1 MGRGSL
7 FWGSVL
13 ILLGILFALQ
23 AANVIQDVFG
33 WFWPLFLI
41 LLGVAILVNRVD
53 LSVTN
58 ENSALEHRRF
68 SVDLNDAE
76 RLMLEIDHGAGAI
89 RINGGA
95 PPGTA
100 LRGTQ
105 GATMSYQSQRNGK
118 TLAIEL
124 DAGPSFLPFL
134 GPENG
139 AWQFQITNAVP
150 VSIKMEC
157 GMASLDFDFTD
168 TQLEFLGL
176 EMGAASL
183 NLKLPAHA
191 TRTLVDI
198 ESGAASL
205 NITIP
210 QDVAARIRL
219 EQGASSQNID
229 TARFPQVGEGWYE
242 SPDFE
247 RAEHRAEINLEGGAN
262 NVIVR

>member
-7 FWGSVL
+7 FWGGVL

-41 LLGVAILVNRVD
+41 LLGVTLLVSHTGIASLQETSLFSID
-53 LSVTN
+53 L
-58 ENSALEHRRF
+58 
-68 SVDLNDAE
+68 DDAS
-76 RLMLEIDHGAGAI
+76 RLMLEIDHGAGAVKI
-89 RINGGA
+89 SGGA
-95 PPGTA
+95 PDGTA
-100 LRGTQ
+100 LRGTK
-105 GATMSYQSQRNGK
+105 GATMNYKSHRNGE
-118 TLAIEL
+118 TLAIDL

-139 AWQFQITNAVP
+139 AWQFQITDAVP

-168 TQLEFLGL
+168 TKLEFLGL

-183 NLKLPAHA
+183 NLKLPAQA
-191 TRTLVDI
+191 GRTLVDI

-219 EQGASSQNID
+219 EQGASSQSID

-262 NVIVR
+262 SVIVR